1 MHQKEIPLKTR
12 LINHFCFYEEGNK
25 LITAGVDGVLVFQFD
40 IKRRPNFQR
49 VLQLLAQ
56 VAVLTLEHVIEFAL
70 VADDIG

>member
-40 IKRRPNFQR
+40 IKRTQPPCLAVKLDPFGKA
-49 VLQLLAQ
+49 LQIK
-56 VAVLTLEHVIEFAL
+56 VR
-70 VADDIG
+70 